1 MVVSVQHFDCCLK
14 KQVSVSVD
22 CEEIFKSFIV
32 KCRADFEEEIGGG
45 TFWFYS
51 FPENFTGID
60 EREREREKVDTE
72 EKFLSFLSDLGNLSK
87 PPRVFYIFNETGK
100 FSR

>member
-32 KCRADFEEEIGGG
+32 KYRADFEEEIGGG
-45 TFWFYS
+45 TFRFYS

-60 EREREREKVDTE
+60 ERERERE
-72 EKFLSFLSDLGNLSK
+72 
-87 PPRVFYIFNETGK
+87 R
-100 FSR
+100 R